1 MASADVRPGPE
12 VLAFGPGPIRRPSR
26 RPVVIGLVAAL
37 LVTAVLTVWWLRS
50 RPTDDFTLADLQDVY
65 AGMVRADGTNDA
77 AIVSRDQ
84 PRPAP
89 VPVSPDSCLPLV
101 ETTLADQLPAN
112 ALDGVSTYWLGQGP
126 SSAVSLF
133 TLRYPDSAT
142 AVRDYQAIAD
152 ALSTC
157 DGDPVALGRDSGL
170 VTATPVSAET
180 GAGAGAGAQL
190 GYLVTLATGDQYA
203 ISLLQYANTITW
215 QFRLE
220 PGNEP
225 YQPYV
230 AQRVM
235 DSFLAQA
242 LSIQELRR

>member
-12 VLAFGPGPIRRPSR
+12 VLAFAPRPIRRPSW
-26 RPVVIGLVAAL
+26 RPVAIVLVAAL
-37 LVTAVLTVWWLRS
+37 LVTATLAVGWLRS
-50 RPTDDFTLADLQDVY
+50 RPTDDFTFADLQDVY

-89 VPVSPDSCLPLV
+89 VAVSPESCLPLV

-112 ALDGVSTYWLGQGP
+112 ALDGVSTYWLGEGP

-133 TLRYPDSAT
+133 TLRYRDSAT
-142 AVRDYQAIAD
+142 AVREYQAIAD
-152 ALSTC
+152 ALTSC
-157 DGDPVALGRDSGL
+157 DGHQITLGRDSGL
-170 VTATPVSAET
+170 VTGTPVPT
-180 GAGAGAGAQL
+180 GNGAHAQL
-190 GYLVTLATGDQYA
+190 GYLVTLATGDRYA
-203 ISLLQYANTITW
+203 ISLLRYANTITW

-220 PGNEP
+220 FGNQP
-225 YQPYV
+225 YEPYV

-235 DSFLAQA
+235 DAFLAQV